1 MNASADGKRNQAV
14 CPGIMRQRRT
24 ISAYD
29 YPGEPPGQPKT
40 LSHQDCCS
48 TGPRVFGGCSIPLT
62 KALRA
67 TKCAIQAITVS
78 LVKSTVVIQSF
89 YLDNCINL
97 PAIVM

>member
-29 YPGEPPGQPKT
+29 YPGEPPGQPKP

-48 TGPRVFGGCSIPLT
+48 TGPRVVHLGV
-62 KALRA
+62 
-67 TKCAIQAITVS
+67 QH
-78 LVKSTVVIQSF
+78 
-89 YLDNCINL
+89 YLPNL
-97 PAIVM
+97 YGRLNMPSGP